1 MRPNLYL
8 FPIILKLVRAES
20 ASGEVF
26 LHCYCPARN
35 LITVTSTIF
44 TAMPSLGKKFRN
56 IRIDLV
62 IIKGRNRAYKQF
74 PLCGVLSLTNLW
86 LYTQGVSILHR
97 TFGGCALFTNLKQYI
112 LKSPLRG
119 AKTEENAFY
128 SFKWPDQI
136 PHIF

>member
-1 MRPNLYL
+1 
-8 FPIILKLVRAES
+8 
-20 ASGEVF
+20 
-26 LHCYCPARN
+26 
-35 LITVTSTIF
+35 
-44 TAMPSLGKKFRN
+44 MPSLGKKFRN

-74 PLCGVLSLTNLW
+74 PLCGVLSLTTLW

-119 AKTEENAFY
+119 AKTVENRFY
-128 SFKWPDQI
+128 SVKWPDLI

>member
-74 PLCGVLSLTNLW
+74 PLCDVLSLTTLW

-97 TFGGCALFTNLKQYI
+97 TVDVHYLLI
-112 LKSPLRG
+112 
-119 AKTEENAFY
+119 
-128 SFKWPDQI
+128 
-136 PHIF
+136 

>member
-8 FPIILKLVRAES
+8 FPIILKLIRAES

-35 LITVTSTIF
+35 LITVSSTIF

-62 IIKGRNRAYKQF
+62 TDKRKKSCVQA
-74 PLCGVLSLTNLW
+74 
-86 LYTQGVSILHR
+86 VSTVRRFKFDKFMALHPR
-97 TFGGCALFTNLKQYI
+97 SEYPA
-112 LKSPLRG
+112 
-119 AKTEENAFY
+119 
-128 SFKWPDQI
+128 
-136 PHIF
+136 